1 MTYKHKTHA
10 VGADGKITSN
20 ADLDFYIDDV
30 SLFGLIVNSEN
41 IVVKLC
47 FIPINNCE
55 GIMQILFCCVLH
67 PHLCA
72 SCNLPI
78 AIYDSPWQNS
88 PSRC

>member
-55 GIMQILFCCVLH
+55 GIMQNFILLRIASS
-67 PHLCA
+67 PLCKL
-72 SCNLPI
+72 NLPI